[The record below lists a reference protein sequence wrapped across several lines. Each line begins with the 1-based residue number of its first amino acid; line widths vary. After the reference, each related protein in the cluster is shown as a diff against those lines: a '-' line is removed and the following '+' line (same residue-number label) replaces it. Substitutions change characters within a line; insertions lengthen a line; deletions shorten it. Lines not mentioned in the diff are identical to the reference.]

1 MKLFRRHPEVF
12 ILIGA
17 ALATRLW
24 GLFTPAAVV
33 FDEVYFKVYAGDYL
47 KHSYYFDP
55 HPPLGKLLLAGW
67 AWLTH
72 LDPSSLTGTGPVVAL
87 RILPALAG
95 AAIIPIFYAFLR
107 QLGASRR
114 IATLGATL
122 LLLDNAL
129 LVESRFVL
137 IDSML
142 IAFGL
147 GAVTCFLAAR
157 RRSGRGRTTFV
168 IAAALLAGLAASTKW
183 TGLTALGLI
192 GLIWTADQIFA
203 ARKLRRDFLRDLRK
217 RVLEGIALIF
227 IPILVYLSVFWVHFS
242 LLTTSGQGDAFMSP
256 RFQSTLVG
264 NQLYNPSV
272 HMNFWD
278 KFIDLNHAMSQSEE
292 TLKTATHPY
301 GSKWSSWPIMYRSV
315 YYWQGETLDDGTQGN
330 IYLLGNPAVWWGILI
345 IVAGGCLASSKA
357 LHRLRNFRFA
367 LIMLG
372 AGYLMNFLPF
382 SRIVRVMFLYHYLF
396 ALIYSLAFAVLML
409 GALADWN
416 TDGPTPWKFSS
427 PVSKNLYIGVLTVA
441 LICFLYFAPLSYGFP
456 LTPTELAQH
465 MWLPSWR

>member
-157 RRSGRGRTTFV
+157 RRSG
-168 IAAALLAGLAASTKW
+168 
-183 TGLTALGLI
+183 
-192 GLIWTADQIFA
+192 
-203 ARKLRRDFLRDLRK
+203 
-217 RVLEGIALIF
+217 
-227 IPILVYLSVFWVHFS
+227 
-242 LLTTSGQGDAFMSP
+242 
-256 RFQSTLVG
+256 
-264 NQLYNPSV
+264 
-272 HMNFWD
+272 
-278 KFIDLNHAMSQSEE
+278 
-292 TLKTATHPY
+292 
-301 GSKWSSWPIMYRSV
+301 
-315 YYWQGETLDDGTQGN
+315 
-330 IYLLGNPAVWWGILI
+330 
-345 IVAGGCLASSKA
+345 
-357 LHRLRNFRFA
+357 
-367 LIMLG
+367 
-372 AGYLMNFLPF
+372 
-382 SRIVRVMFLYHYLF
+382 
-396 ALIYSLAFAVLML
+396 
-409 GALADWN
+409 
-416 TDGPTPWKFSS
+416 
-427 PVSKNLYIGVLTVA
+427 
-441 LICFLYFAPLSYGFP
+441 
-456 LTPTELAQH
+456 
-465 MWLPSWR
+465 